1 MVKAKQTNL
10 PKFCHGFLD
19 GRFFLLNLLNLIKKV
34 ISHIFYT
41 NLFRIFYCN
50 NKKQSPQEVI
60 LNHYQW
66 NLISIRL
73 EKHKLLVLSS
83 KKKNGWF
90 LFVKDSMQYTLNEKK
105 NRPPLVQDY
114 FSWLSTE
121 FSPLTL
127 KEASKGNLHVE
138 L

>member
-1 MVKAKQTNL
+1 M
-10 PKFCHGFLD
+10 
-19 GRFFLLNLLNLIKKV
+19 
-34 ISHIFYT
+34 
-41 NLFRIFYCN
+41 
-50 NKKQSPQEVI
+50 
-60 LNHYQW
+60 
-66 NLISIRL
+66 

-105 NRPPLVQDY
+105 NRPSLVQDY